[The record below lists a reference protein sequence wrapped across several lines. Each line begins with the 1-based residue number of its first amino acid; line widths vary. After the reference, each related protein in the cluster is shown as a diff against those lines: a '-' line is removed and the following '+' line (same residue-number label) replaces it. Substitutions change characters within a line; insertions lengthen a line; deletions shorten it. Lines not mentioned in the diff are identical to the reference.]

1 MKYFI
6 LLLLVFTA
14 TLHAQNP
21 KPAEKKVNDFAPNQR
36 EFFNLPEEK
45 RKEFIKHYD
54 DAIRF
59 FADKRVF
66 ETLDA
71 LDEAEKVFSKSMEL
85 HNMRGSCYIEM
96 RIFDKAN
103 ISFNKA
109 LEISPNNLNLKF
121 NIAECFFVSKKW
133 QDSHDKFQEL
143 VKILPPNSGDIFRL
157 ADKYNYQDDSPY
169 YYYAKA
175 ALAFDDKDLVAAEKW
190 MGRAARIFRD
200 PRILSPW
207 QDTMME
213 YGYIKGFLG
222 GQEEEVEAP

>member
-1 MKYFI
+1 
-6 LLLLVFTA
+6 
-14 TLHAQNP
+14 
-21 KPAEKKVNDFAPNQR
+21 
-36 EFFNLPEEK
+36 
-45 RKEFIKHYD
+45 
-54 DAIRF
+54 
-59 FADKRVF
+59 
-66 ETLDA
+66 
-71 LDEAEKVFSKSMEL
+71 
-85 HNMRGSCYIEM
+85 
-96 RIFDKAN
+96 
-103 ISFNKA
+103 
-109 LEISPNNLNLKF
+109 
-121 NIAECFFVSKKW
+121 
-133 QDSHDKFQEL
+133 FQEL
-143 VKILPPNSGDIFRL
+143 VKILPPNSGDIFRLAEFKLLLCKKKLGLNKEALIL

>member
-1 MKYFI
+1 
-6 LLLLVFTA
+6 
-14 TLHAQNP
+14 
-21 KPAEKKVNDFAPNQR
+21 
-36 EFFNLPEEK
+36 
-45 RKEFIKHYD
+45 
-54 DAIRF
+54 
-59 FADKRVF
+59 
-66 ETLDA
+66 
-71 LDEAEKVFSKSMEL
+71 
-85 HNMRGSCYIEM
+85 
-96 RIFDKAN
+96 
-103 ISFNKA
+103 
-109 LEISPNNLNLKF
+109 
-121 NIAECFFVSKKW
+121 
-133 QDSHDKFQEL
+133 
-143 VKILPPNSGDIFRL
+143 L